1 MHVPSPEKR
10 TAETHT
16 TRTNP
21 LFGEQHVANAMNEI
35 RFVDTTLRDG
45 PQSLWSLK
53 MRTDMMLPVAE
64 ILDNAGFKAIE
75 IMASPEFKKC
85 VRDLKEDP
93 WERLRMVRCRIAKTP
108 LRFIRG
114 RYNNA
119 FQIEPDALVDLWTER
134 LAANGIDE
142 LRISDS
148 SNTVDGWRKQ
158 TKAVQSFGMD
168 VIINLIYSL
177 SPKHTDEYYA
187 EKTRQA
193 AALRPKALCLK
204 DPGALITPE
213 RVRTLVPIVLI
224 NAGDIPV
231 EFHTHCVTGLGALCT
246 LEAIKL
252 GIKCVNT
259 AIPPLAE
266 GSSNPSTF
274 TIATNARALGYAP
287 TIDESSLH
295 EVERHFTAIAER
307 EDLPIGRPAAYDYSQ
322 YVHQVPGGMI
332 SNFHFQL
339 SKVGMADRLPEVLEE
354 TARVRAE
361 LGYPIMVTP
370 YSQFVGTQAA
380 LNVITG
386 GRYKTITDEV
396 IHYALGWWGEEEG
409 ACIDPNIRDM
419 ILSSPRAKELAR
431 QKPEQITLK
440 EIRQRY
446 GGPGVSDDEML
457 LRIANDKKSVDAM
470 RAAPA
475 SSSYGAPDALIE
487 LIERL
492 GAYKGYRQMRLEK
505 NGLSMIIGRNGM
517 R

>member
-1 MHVPSPEKR
+1 MKELK
-10 TAETHT
+10 
-16 TRTNP
+16 
-21 LFGEQHVANAMNEI
+21 
-35 RFVDTTLRDG
+35 FVDTTLRDG
-45 PQSLWSLK
+45 PQSLWSLR
-53 MRTDMMLPVAE
+53 MQTNMMLPVAE
-64 ILDNAGFKAIE
+64 TLDNAGFEAIE

-93 WERLRMVRCRIAKTP
+93 WERLRKVRQLIKKTP

-134 LAANGIDE
+134 LAANGIAE

-148 SNTVDGWRKQ
+148 SNTADGWRKQ
-158 TKAVQSFGMD
+158 AKSIQSFGMD
-168 VIINLIYSL
+168 VIINLIYSY

-213 RVRTLVPIVLI
+213 RVRTLVPVVLA

-231 EFHTHCVTGLGALCT
+231 EFHTHCLTGLGALCT

-274 TIATNARALGYAP
+274 HVADNARALGFEP
-287 TIDESSLH
+287 KIDLESLRPI
-295 EVERHFTAIAER
+295 ERHFAWIAEM
-307 EDLPIGRPAAYDYSQ
+307 EDLPVGRPLAYDHSQ

-332 SNFHFQL
+332 SNFRFQL
-339 SKVGMADRLPEVLEE
+339 GKVGMEHRLPEALEE

-380 LNVITG
+380 VNIITG
-386 GRYKTITDEV
+386 ERYKAITDEV
-396 IHYALGWWGEEEG
+396 IHYALGWWGDEERDS
-409 ACIDPNIRDM
+409 IDPNIRDR
-419 ILSSPRAKELAR
+419 ILSSPRARELVSK
-431 QKPEQITLK
+431 KPEQTTLK
-440 EIRQRY
+440 ELRQRY
-446 GGPGVSDDEML
+446 GGPGVTDDELL
-457 LRIANDKKSVDAM
+457 LRIATDKESVAAM
-470 RAAPA
+470 RAASPGRTYTSGSEPLVA
-475 SSSYGAPDALIE
+475 

-492 GAYKGYRQMRLEK
+492 SAYKTCTQIRIQKKGASITL
-505 NGLSMIIGRNGM
+505 GRNA
-517 R
+517 RS

>member
-1 MHVPSPEKR
+1 VVK
-10 TAETHT
+10 
-16 TRTNP
+16 
-21 LFGEQHVANAMNEI
+21 EI
-35 RFVDTTLRDG
+35 KFVDTTLRDG

-53 MRTDMMLPVAE
+53 MRTNMMLPIAG
-64 ILDNAGFKAIE
+64 ILDNAGFDSIE

-85 VRDLKEDP
+85 VRDLLEDP
-93 WERLRMVRCRIAKTP
+93 WERLRLIRQHITRTP

-114 RYNNA
+114 RYYNA
-119 FQIEPDALVDLWTER
+119 FQIEPDALVELWTER
-134 LAANGIDE
+134 LAAAGIDE
-142 LRISDS
+142 QRVSDS
-148 SNTVDGWRKQ
+148 TNTVDGWRKHV
-158 TKAVQSFGMD
+158 KIANAYGLD
-168 VIINLIYSL
+168 VILNLIYSY

-213 RVRTLVPIVLI
+213 RVRTLVPIVLA

-246 LEAIKL
+246 LEAIRL

-274 TIATNARALGYAP
+274 NVASNARAMGHTP
-287 TIDESSLH
+287 TIDLESLH
-295 EVERHFTAIAER
+295 AVERHFTAIAER
-307 EDLPIGRPAAYDYSQ
+307 EDLPIGRPMAYDYSQ
-322 YVHQVPGGMI
+322 YLHQVPGGMI
-332 SNFHFQL
+332 SNFRFQL
-339 SKVGMADRLPEVLEE
+339 AKVGMEDRLPQALEE

-386 GRYKTITDEV
+386 GRYKVITDEV
-396 IHYALGWWGEEEG
+396 IHYALGWWGEEERFG
-409 ACIDPNIRDM
+409 IDPNVRDL
-419 ILSSPRAKELAR
+419 ILSTPRAKQLAGKEPP
-431 QKPEQITLK
+431 QLTLK
-440 EIRQRY
+440 ELRRRY
-446 GGPGVSDDEML
+446 GGHGVSDDELL
-457 LRIANDKKSVDAM
+457 LRIAADAESVAAM
-470 RAAPA
+470 RAAPPGRRYDGEGEPLV
-475 SSSYGAPDALIE
+475 S

-492 GAYKGYRQMRLEK
+492 SAYKSCRQVTIRRP
-505 NGLSMIIGRNGM
+505 GLSLTLGRHGSA
-517 R
+517 